1 MGRMRMHENRQEL
14 RSESLHETVLS
25 NLHGAAKYVILTF
38 GDGILCN
45 SKSPNLQA
53 AAEPN
58 GYDDFMHS
66 S

>member
-1 MGRMRMHENRQEL
+1 MRMHENRQEL

-25 NLHGAAKYVILTF
+25 KFF